1 MPSSAESMTEDS
13 ITSQM
18 NEIDSFL
25 QSLKVGSG
33 LASLGVSQPAPP
45 PLLGAGISGP
55 SAEPAK
61 VGQGSDSA
69 SSLTQSSSASAGDLV
84 RCNFLLLGRSS
95 YLSHLIWLRCDIV
108 WSDVCKHCHY
118 VVQLRI

>member
-1 MPSSAESMTEDS
+1 MPSSAECMTEDS

-25 QSLKVGSG
+25 QSLKMGSG
-33 LASLGVSQPAPP
+33 LASLGVSQPALP
-45 PLLGAGISGP
+45 PLLGAGMSGP

-61 VGQGSDSA
+61 VGQSSDSG

-95 YLSHLIWLRCDIV
+95 YLLTLALDMASL
-108 WSDVCKHCHY
+108 
-118 VVQLRI
+118 